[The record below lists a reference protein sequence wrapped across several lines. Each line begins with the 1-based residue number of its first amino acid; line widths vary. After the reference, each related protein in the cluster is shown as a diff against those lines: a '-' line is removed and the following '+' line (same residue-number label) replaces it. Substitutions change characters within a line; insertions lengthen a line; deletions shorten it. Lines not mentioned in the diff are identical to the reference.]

1 MREGLLLALRVRKQS
16 SEEREVEQNRL
27 DNLLEPVKEKS
38 S

>member
-16 SEEREVEQNRL
+16 NEEREVEQNRL
-27 DNLLEPVKEKS
+27 DNLLEPVKDKS